1 MTPFLLCGA
10 AAAALFATAPAFAQ
24 KAPGQPA
31 PMAQNAPGQPAQR
44 AHKAMKAETRADA
57 QAQVAKHFAIIDAN
71 HDGFVSKAEVDAL
84 IAQRDAKVQQRA
96 DHFDP
101 SKMFAKLDTNN
112 DGKITQAEA
121 EAVRN
126 ARIAAKGGKPAKANG
141 PAFAG
146 LFAKADA
153 NKDGAITRAEF
164 DSAAAQMHARMEQA
178 GMKHGGSGRMFET
191 ADANKDGRVSLT
203 EMQQA
208 ALQHF
213 DRADLNH
220 DGTVTPEER
229 QQARQ
234 ALRGQR
240 KPS

>member
-1 MTPFLLCGA
+1 MIRFLLCGA
-10 AAAALFATAPAFAQ
+10 AAAAAFAIAPATAQTAQ
-24 KAPGQPA
+24 SGQAAP
-31 PMAQNAPGQPAQR
+31 R
-44 AHKAMKAETRADA
+44 AHKAMKVETRTDA
-57 QAQVAKHFAIIDAN
+57 QAQVAKHFALIDAN
-71 HDGFVSKAEVDAL
+71 HDGFVNKAEVDAL
-84 IAQRDAKVQQRA
+84 IAQREAKIQQRA

-101 SKMFAKLDTNN
+101 SKIFARLDTNN

-141 PAFAG
+141 AAFGG

-178 GMKHGGSGRMFET
+178 GMKHGGSGQMFET

-203 EMQQA
+203 EVQQA

-220 DGTVTPEER
+220 DGTLTPEER
-229 QQARQ
+229 KQSRQ
-234 ALRGQR
+234 LLRGQR